1 MLLAVATLAGADAT
15 GLGARPT
22 ERGAPSISNLL
33 QGSCTLED
41 DEFFA
46 SRAIDTSSCGLEGS
60 GDDAHQLQNRVKN
73 DLCAGG
79 FLTSSQT
86 AEPSRVTQFSFRKL
100 EEETVAI
107 RKKLGIGAGTVP
119 EDRSLFQESVHT
131 TSFGDDVGER
141 TLVRYVGFLLEG
153 HFTGEEGVNCERK
166 KQVNF
171 DIHMAFVEQKPP
183 LNVSDAQ
190 AEALECSSITA
201 EIIPRQRPEEWDFGA
216 AAENEETGSVSN

>member
-86 AEPSRVTQFSFRKL
+86 AEPL
-100 EEETVAI
+100 E
-107 RKKLGIGAGTVP
+107 
-119 EDRSLFQESVHT
+119 
-131 TSFGDDVGER
+131 
-141 TLVRYVGFLLEG
+141 
-153 HFTGEEGVNCERK
+153 
-166 KQVNF
+166 
-171 DIHMAFVEQKPP
+171 
-183 LNVSDAQ
+183 
-190 AEALECSSITA
+190 
-201 EIIPRQRPEEWDFGA
+201 
-216 AAENEETGSVSN
+216 